1 MKRSFE
7 RPFAPAFQTTAAC
20 RMGRS
25 DTKGAAKGARGG
37 VQRHG
42 GVSRRRPVAGL
53 APPRPRW
60 PSTPAGSSSKDQSG
74 PGQARG
80 GFMAA
85 ARSVPGANAGGA
97 PGASTVARLP
107 GTGAAASNNEQ
118 GPAANAQACVP
129 PRVRACVGT
138 QSRAPGVG
146 HSRMHGQRQGGVMAR
161 ASFSGLGLTCAVCG
175 TAWRGAIQR
184 RRRAQ

>member
-1 MKRSFE
+1 MKKARK
-7 RPFAPAFQTTAAC
+7 PFAPAFQTTAAC

-42 GVSRRRPVAGL
+42 GATRRRPVAGL

>member
-1 MKRSFE
+1 
-7 RPFAPAFQTTAAC
+7 
-20 RMGRS
+20 MGR
-25 DTKGAAKGARGG
+25 RGEG
-37 VQRHG
+37 SEGRRATPRGRHTPPACG
-42 GVSRRRPVAGL
+42 R
-53 APPRPRW
+53 PRPAQASLALHRRGLLEH
-60 PSTPAGSSSKDQSG
+60 PRGLLEHAGSSSKDQSG